1 MDLAHDPGFRKSHKV
16 QLRVFT
22 LTCCCLCV
30 MMTITGRAGGVRR
43 LPEREQEE
51 RREREEKERGR
62 GKCSKGKRR
71 KLGKRRGSGAQGV
84 KLGVQKN
91 RSLLCC
97 VVLGKALSLSELRL
111 PRL

>member
-51 RREREEKERGR
+51 RREREEEERGR

-71 KLGKRRGSGAQGV
+71 KLGKRRGSGAQGETGCPEEPFALV
-84 KLGVQKN
+84 
-91 RSLLCC
+91 LCGP
-97 VVLGKALSLSELRL
+97 GKSTVPL
-111 PRL
+111 